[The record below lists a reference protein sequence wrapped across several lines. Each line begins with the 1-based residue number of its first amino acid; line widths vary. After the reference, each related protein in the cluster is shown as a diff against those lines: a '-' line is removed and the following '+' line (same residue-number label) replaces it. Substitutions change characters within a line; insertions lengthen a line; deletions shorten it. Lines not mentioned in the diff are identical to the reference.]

1 MVHRKSW
8 GHIVAIVI
16 LGLAVLCTPARAQV
30 FSPPK
35 SISNNSIDSHGSF
48 TPQIAVD
55 FGGNIN
61 AVWEDDTASN
71 SNILFSRSTDGGATF
86 FPTPMKLSNSLGCSF
101 NPVMAVDVSAN
112 INVVWQDSPDCRFR
126 TSNIFFSRSTDG
138 GITFSAPMNLSETII
153 SAFYSIPQIAVAAG
167 NISVVWESDTG
178 NLGIWFRSS
187 SDGGATFSEPKML
200 STNTGGSIDPQIA
213 VDKSGNINVVWE
225 DDIAGHSDI
234 SFRRSTDGGATFF
247 PILNPKNLSN
257 PNGSFIASAHS
268 PRIAADLSGNINV
281 VWAGTDP
288 IDFNTDI
295 FFSRSTDGGATFF
308 PIPKNLSNNTVLFG
322 DSSSPQTAVD
332 LAGNINVV
340 WEAPDITPD
349 TFFARSGDGGATFS
363 TPPPKISN
371 DLGSS
376 FNARLALDAN
386 GNINVAWEDNTGN
399 RDIFFTRSTGS
410 GTSFS
415 TIVNLSN
422 DSGLSLAA
430 QMAADKNGNLNVV
443 WQDNTPGISQ
453 IFFSR
458 LPADVGANQP
468 PTIVTPPANQ
478 TVTAGQTATFSV
490 TASGTAPLSYQWQEN
505 GADISGATSASYTAP
520 ATTAQDN
527 GAQFRVMVS
536 NTAGSATSGMA
547 TLTVQSPPVAD
558 AGPDQTV
565 ESTGTGGTLVK
576 LDGSKSSDPDKDV
589 LSFIWMDEAGN
600 VVGSKDIVP
609 LTLSLGT
616 YTFTLKVTDPGGLSS
631 TDTTVIKVQTVN
643 RPPVADAGADQIL
656 ECAGGIRVILNGSKS
671 SDPDG
676 DVLSFVWKD
685 EAGNAVGTAAVVQL
699 TPTMGNHAFTLTVTD
714 PGGLRAT
721 ATTLVTV
728 RDTVTPTLRVMLS
741 PDTLW
746 SPNHKLVQ
754 ITATVETSDSCD
766 PNPAVTLVSI
776 TSNEP
781 DNGLGDGD
789 QPNDI
794 QAVGGGL
801 IPFGTDVRSFLL
813 RAERSGM
820 GTGRV
825 YTVNYMVRDAAGNE
839 SLASAQ
845 VSVGS
850 QTTEASPNRSGRK
863 K

>member
-8 GHIVAIVI
+8 GYIVAIVI
-16 LGLAVLCTPARAQV
+16 LGLAVMCAPASSQQ
-30 FSPPK
+30 FSAPK
-35 SISNNSIDSHGSF
+35 NVSNNLDFSF
-48 TPQIAVD
+48 TPQMAVD
-55 FGGNIN
+55 LGGNIYV
-61 AVWEDDTASN
+61 VWEDDSNTN
-71 SNILFSRSTDGGATF
+71 SNILFSRSTDGGVTF
-86 FPTPMKLSNSLGCSF
+86 SAPKNLSNTSGFSF
-101 NPVMAVDVSAN
+101 NPRIAADTHGA
-112 INVVWQDSPDCRFR
+112 INVVWEDDTPGNLDVMFSHSTDGGLTFSTPLNVSNDAPNSDSPQIAADASGNLYILWEN
-126 TSNIFFSRSTDG
+126 TSVTLAVVFSRSTDG
-138 GITFSAPMNLSETII
+138 GVTFSTPVNVSTNAGGSF
-153 SAFYSIPQIAVAAG
+153 SPQMAVDPGG
-167 NISVVWESDTG
+167 NISVVWEDDAFTSSDISFSRSADHGATFSIPKSLSNNIGNSVSPQVTVDLTG
-178 NLGIWFRSS
+178 NINVSWQNDGPGNPDIFFSRSSDKGATFSTPKNLSNSPGLSNAPQIKVDAGGNINVVWADNNPPDLNPDVFFVRS
-187 SDGGATFSEPKML
+187 SDGGATFSAAQNV
-200 STNTGGSIDPQIA
+200 SQN
-213 VDKSGNINVVWE
+213 SGF
-225 DDIAGHSDI
+225 S
-234 SFRRSTDGGATFF
+234 
-247 PILNPKNLSN
+247 SN
-257 PNGSFIASAHS
+257 PWLTV
-268 PRIAADLSGNINV
+268 D
-281 VWAGTDP
+281 AG
-288 IDFNTDI
+288 
-295 FFSRSTDGGATFF
+295 A
-308 PIPKNLSNNTVLFG
+308 
-322 DSSSPQTAVD
+322 
-332 LAGNINVV
+332 
-340 WEAPDITPD
+340 
-349 TFFARSGDGGATFS
+349 
-363 TPPPKISN
+363 
-371 DLGSS
+371 
-376 FNARLALDAN
+376 
-386 GNINVAWEDNTGN
+386 NINVAWEDNTPGN
-399 RDIFFTRSTGS
+399 RDIFFARSTDS
-410 GTSFS
+410 GATFP
-415 TIVNLSN
+415 TPVNLSA

-430 QMAADKNGNLNVV
+430 QIAADKNGNINVA
-443 WQDNTPGISQ
+443 WQDHTPGISQ

-505 GADISGATSASYTAP
+505 GADISGATSASSTTP

-558 AGPDQTV
+558 AGPDLTV
-565 ESTGTGGTLVK
+565 ESTGTGGTLVE